1 MRKQCLQ
8 YVTWGGG
15 QFSSNLV
22 TFFRYDLK
30 E

>member
-1 MRKQCLQ
+1 MRKLCLQ
-8 YVTWGGG
+8 YVTWGG

-22 TFFRYDLK
+22 TFFHYDLR